1 MGDAVD
7 RELWNR
13 ALDDDP
19 EAFGE
24 IFVRHAKPVYNYLFR
39 RCDDWSTAEDL
50 TSVVFLEAWRKRGEV
65 RLVHDSALPF
75 LFGIATNVLR
85 NRRRSERRYR
95 EALTRMPASPEAT
108 DPADDPAARA
118 AAEQDMR
125 AILAVLARIP
135 RREQDVV
142 SLCLWM
148 GLSYEEAAASLD
160 IPVGTVR
167 SRLSRARGRLRE
179 LLDASGHEEAVWIN
193 SHAEE
198 GIP

>member
-39 RCDDWSTAEDL
+39 RCGDWSTAEDL

-118 AAEQDMR
+118 AADQDMR
-125 AILAVLARIP
+125 AILAVLVRLP